1 VPSELLRQHPDELTV
16 LTGLAAEH
24 LGIDPAF
31 VEKDFWVTEV
41 LRAVTIEHTIADL
54 DGMDHAVD
62 VIFKGGTSL
71 SRVYG
76 ITERFSEDVDVL
88 LSFPIRSTP
97 GARHGVIKAK
107 CEAART
113 HLRLAEQST
122 RIFNST
128 TGVKRSVRYTYPAY
142 PAQAHSGD
150 ITTGVLLELGSRG
163 GTEPV
168 RQRELR
174 SMLAAHALE
183 QLNHSPDEW
192 AEYEPVKVSALAPE
206 RTLLEKL
213 SHLHS
218 AGRMAAEGDDTQLS
232 RGGRHLYDVYRLL
245 TDDNT
250 VAALNA
256 MGEDGVLALC
266 TDIAQRSE
274 AGDWVVDPRPGGGY
288 ASGVL
293 YHGDPAIAAIAAS
306 AYHRAEGLIWGYVPT
321 LDQCLSKVG
330 EFRGLL

>member
-1 VPSELLRQHPDELTV
+1 MPSELLRQHPDELTA

-41 LRAVTIEHTIADL
+41 LRAVTIEHTVADL
-54 DGMDHAVD
+54 DGVEHVVD
-62 VIFKGGTSL
+62 VVFKGGTSL

-88 LSFPIRSTP
+88 LSFPVRSSP
-97 GARHGVIKAK
+97 GARHRVITAK

-113 HLRLAEQST
+113 HLGLAAQSAHS
-122 RIFNST
+122 FNST
-128 TGVKRSVRYTYPAY
+128 TGVKRSVRYTYPA
-142 PAQAHSGD
+142 QAHSGE

-163 GTEPV
+163 GTVPV
-168 RQRELR
+168 RQHELR
-174 SMLAAHALE
+174 SMLATHALE
-183 QLNHSPDEW
+183 QLHDSPDEW
-192 AEYEPVKVSALAPE
+192 AEYEPVKVIALAPE

-218 AGRMAAEGDDTQLS
+218 AGRMATEGDDAQLS
-232 RGGRHLYDVYRLL
+232 RGGRHIYDVYRLL
-245 TDDNT
+245 TNDST

-256 MGEDGVLALC
+256 MGEDGVMALC
-266 TDIAQRSE
+266 TDIDQWSE

-293 YHGDPAIAAIAAS
+293 YQGDPTVAAIAAS
-306 AYHRAEGLIWGYVPT
+306 AYQRATGLIWGDVPT
-321 LDQCLSKVG
+321 LDQCLSKVS